1 MKIGTKIVSISLL
14 AITASVTTGL
24 FIQHRVIHRQGIEL
38 TRQTLRSAI
47 IEAENVRAS
56 ISNLG
61 VKGAFDREK
70 LLAEYKQTGDLR
82 GSTLYQT
89 IPVVAAWSA
98 IEATAKEN
106 NWEFRIPKHQA
117 RNEKNLPT
125 PDEEGIL
132 AFLKN
137 GDQEEYFAVDEE
149 KNQIVL
155 ARPIRLSADCLSCHG
170 DPKNSPTGDGKD
182 ILGFP
187 MENWKEGE
195 VHGAFLLRSSLAGVD
210 AVASRGMR
218 DTAVLVLP
226 VAALIAFLTFWISRR
241 SIVRPLD
248 AAIDVIDGASDQGE
262 DAARDIASSSLR
274 LAEGASEQ
282 AASLEEAS
290 ATLEEISSMTRR
302 NAENAGTAQI
312 IAGQTRQA
320 ADAGTSD
327 MREMIGAM
335 GEIKSASDN
344 ISKIIKTIDEIAFQT
359 NILALNAAV
368 EAARA
373 GEAGAGFAV
382 VADEVRALAQRSAL
396 AARET
401 ADKIADSIAKSEHGV
416 RVSGKVSASLDEI
429 AAKAR
434 RMDELV
440 REIATG
446 SGDQSAGINQVN
458 TAVSQLDK
466 VTQAN
471 AAAAEE
477 SASAAEELS
486 AQSVE
491 LRTAVGRL
499 VAVVSGASSRLAAPA
514 AQTAA
519 PVPAPVQAHAAP
531 STRPSAPPAT
541 PAQAD
546 NSGSASFHAHAAPS
560 ARPSTTPA
568 PARRKAADGGEPPL
582 TFRDS

>member
-1 MKIGTKIVSISLL
+1 MKIGNKILVISLL
-14 AITASVTTGL
+14 AILGSVSTGL
-24 FIQHRVIHRQGIEL
+24 FIQHQVIRRQGVEL

-47 IEAENVRAS
+47 LEAENVRGS
-56 ISNLG
+56 ISKLG
-61 VKGAFDREK
+61 EQGAFDRTK
-70 LLAEYKQTGDLR
+70 LLAEYKKTGDLR
-82 GSTLYQT
+82 ASTLYQT

-125 PDEEGIL
+125 PEEEKIL
-132 AFLKN
+132 DYLKT
-137 GDQEEYFAVDEE
+137 GDQPEYFEVNTA
-149 KNQIVL
+149 KNEIVL

-182 ILGFP
+182 ILGYP

-195 VHGAFLLRSSLAGVD
+195 IHGAFLLRSSLDSVD
-210 AVASRGMR
+210 AVAFRGMQEA
-218 DTAVLVLP
+218 AVLTLP
-226 VAALIAFLTFWISRR
+226 VAVIIALLAYWFSRR
-241 SIVRPLD
+241 SIVLPLG
-248 AAIDVIDGASDQGE
+248 AAIAVIDAASDQGE
-262 DAARDIASSSLR
+262 AAARDIASSSQR

-290 ATLEEISSMTRR
+290 ATLEEISSMTLR
-302 NAENAGTAQI
+302 NAESAATAQD
-312 IAGQTRQA
+312 IASQTRRA
-320 ADAGTSD
+320 ADSGTSD
-327 MREMIGAM
+327 MRAMISAM
-335 GEIKSASDN
+335 GEIKAASDN

-382 VADEVRALAQRSAL
+382 VADEVRALAQRSAV

-416 RVSGKVSASLDEI
+416 RVSSKVSAALDEI
-429 AAKAR
+429 AEKAR

-440 REIATG
+440 SEIATG
-446 SGDQSAGINQVN
+446 SSEQSTGINQVN

-471 AAAAEE
+471 AAAAEQ
-477 SASAAEELS
+477 SASASEQLS
-486 AQSVE
+486 AQSIE
-491 LRTAVGRL
+491 LHTAVSRL
-499 VAVVSGASSRLAAPA
+499 VAVVSGEIVKNRAEGLV
-514 AQTAA
+514 
-519 PVPAPVQAHAAP
+519 PVSVPPAPVASAAP
-531 STRPSAPPAT
+531 PPPAPPVKQPSV
-541 PAQAD
+541 PALISRK
-546 NSGSASFHAHAAPS
+546 NKSGEA
-560 ARPSTTPA
+560 
-568 PARRKAADGGEPPL
+568 EPRL
-582 TFRDS
+582 TFRD

>member
-14 AITASVTTGL
+14 AIAASVTTGL
-24 FIQHRVIHRQGIEL
+24 FIQHRVIHRQGVEL

-47 IEAENVRAS
+47 VEAENVRGS
-56 ISNLG
+56 ISLLG

-70 LLAEYKQTGDLR
+70 LLAEYQQSGDLR

-132 AFLKN
+132 AFLQD
-137 GDQEEYFAVDEE
+137 GHQEEYFAVDKE

-155 ARPIRLSADCLSCHG
+155 ARPIRLSADCLACHG

-210 AVASRGMR
+210 EVARRGMR
-218 DTAVLVLP
+218 DTAVLILP
-226 VAALIAFLTFWISRR
+226 VAALIALLTYWVSRR
-241 SIVRPLD
+241 SIVRPLG
-248 AAIDVIDGASDQGE
+248 AAIEVIDAASDQGE
-262 DAARDIASSSLR
+262 AAARDIASSSQR

-302 NAENAGTAQI
+302 NAESAGTAQT

-320 ADAGTSD
+320 ADAGTND
-327 MREMIGAM
+327 MREMISAM

-446 SGDQSAGINQVN
+446 SGEQSTGIAQVN

-477 SASAAEELS
+477 SASASEELS
-486 AQSVE
+486 AQSIE
-491 LRTAVGRL
+491 LRAAVARL
-499 VAVVSGASSRLAAPA
+499 VTIVSGASGRLAPPA
-514 AQTAA
+514 AQAAA
-519 PVPAPVQAHAAP
+519 PVPAPL
-531 STRPSAPPAT
+531 
-541 PAQAD
+541 
-546 NSGSASFHAHAAPS
+546 HAHAAPPAKS
-560 ARPSTTPA
+560 FAPPA